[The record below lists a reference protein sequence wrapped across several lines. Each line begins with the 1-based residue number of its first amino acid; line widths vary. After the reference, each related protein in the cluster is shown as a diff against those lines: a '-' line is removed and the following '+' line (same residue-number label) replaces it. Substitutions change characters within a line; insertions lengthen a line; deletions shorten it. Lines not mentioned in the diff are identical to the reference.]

1 MSDLIQ
7 FDQTIPG
14 GKYLAADGVTYI
26 DAWGKP
32 IAVDEPEPKADETPD
47 EPEPKAKPA
56 TKKDA

>member
-1 MSDLIQ
+1 MTE
-7 FDQTIPG
+7 TIPG

-32 IAVDEPEPKADETPD
+32 IAMD